1 MKKIGLL
8 AFLFFNVVIFQMPA
22 PVFSQT
28 DKTAE
33 IRLIDSY
40 ARTIDALVKRGKSPH
55 LIFADASDFSG
66 ENAKPKW
73 KRFNSEREFE
83 KAREASEFYD
93 IAYVWR
99 QNGKIAAA
107 NFTRSSPS
115 GDWVHYVYHYFRPD
129 GSLAKVESELRTFYG
144 NLIVEQDLYFD
155 RRGRI
160 LQKNRKFLD
169 LQTQKP
175 KKPEKEF
182 LEGNADFVS
191 RVDYYQRTNRLP
203 FAALLSGKK

>member
-1 MKKIGLL
+1 MKKIGLFS
-8 AFLFFNVVIFQMPA
+8 FLFFILAILQTSGPI
-22 PVFSQT
+22 FSQT
-28 DKTAE
+28 NKTAE
-33 IRLIDSY
+33 IKLIDSY
-40 ARTIDALVKRGKSPH
+40 AQTIDALVKRSKSPH
-55 LIFADASDFSG
+55 LIFADASDFDN
-66 ENAKPKW
+66 ENAKRKW
-73 KRFNSEREFE
+73 KRFNSEKEFE
-83 KAREASEFYD
+83 KARAASEFYD

-115 GDWVHYVYHYFRPD
+115 GDWVHYIYHYFRPD

-155 RRGRI
+155 RRGRV
-160 LQKNRKFLD
+160 LKQTRRFLD

-182 LEGNADFVS
+182 LEGNADFVR
-191 RVDYYQRTNRLP
+191 RVDYYKRTSQLP
-203 FAALLSGKK
+203 FAALLRMKQ